1 MRKITII
8 NEGWHFSKDKERTP
22 DIEKWQRV
30 TLPHSWNGEDGQDG
44 GNDYHRG
51 TCWYAR
57 RLSGALFQGRE
68 HYLEFDGVNSTASVY
83 WNGEKLTRHEGG
95 YATFRVKLDRIGEDN
110 LLEVAVDNGAN
121 DHVYPQNADFT
132 FYGGIYRDVKI
143 ISVEHAHFDLD
154 YYGGPGIRVT
164 PQVQGA
170 DALVT
175 VQTWQNEGTVTFH
188 VADQTQSVPSDGG
201 CAVAQ
206 FRIPNVHL
214 WNGRKDP
221 YLYTAVA
228 ELSVDGGEA
237 DRISTRFG
245 CRSFSIDPER
255 GFLLNGE
262 PYPLRGVSRHQ
273 DRPKIGN
280 ALLPEHHREDLKLI
294 LDMGANT
301 VRLAHYQ
308 HSQYF
313 YDLCDES
320 GLVVWAEIPYI
331 TVHLPNGRQNTMD
344 QMTEL
349 IVQNYNHPSIV
360 VWGLSNE
367 ITGGCDPKDEDLLE
381 NHRLLND
388 LVHRLDP
395 TRPSAMAVISMCPMD
410 EPIVHIS
417 DVVSYN
423 HYFGWYGGKVEQNG
437 PWFDAFHQAYPQT
450 PIGISEYGAE
460 ALNWHSSHPEQGDYT
475 EEYQA
480 YYHEEMI
487 RTIAQRPYLW
497 ATHVWN
503 MFDFAADARSEGGEN
518 GMNHKGLV
526 TFDRS
531 YRKDAYYAYQ
541 AWLSDKP
548 MIHLCGKRYVNRA
561 EDITPVTVYS
571 NQPAVELYANGV
583 LVERQEKGEL
593 PFFHFA
599 VKLDG
604 DVELEA
610 KAGDCIDRSHIRK
623 VAQFDE
629 SYRMK
634 ESGEIINWFEITAP
648 TGYCCIN
655 DTVEQI
661 LRAPQGR
668 ELMKCLAEQYLGT
681 DNDGR
686 SRGAMGMKRSGA
698 AMQMLMGFT
707 VKRIISMAPMMG
719 APRLSKEEILGI
731 NTRINAIPKL

>member
-1 MRKITII
+1 
-8 NEGWHFSKDKERTP
+8 
-22 DIEKWQRV
+22 
-30 TLPHSWNGEDGQDG
+30 
-44 GNDYHRG
+44 
-51 TCWYAR
+51 
-57 RLSGALFQGRE
+57 
-68 HYLEFDGVNSTASVY
+68 
-83 WNGEKLTRHEGG
+83 
-95 YATFRVKLDRIGEDN
+95 
-110 LLEVAVDNGAN
+110 
-121 DHVYPQNADFT
+121 
-132 FYGGIYRDVKI
+132 
-143 ISVEHAHFDLD
+143 
-154 YYGGPGIRVT
+154 
-164 PQVQGA
+164 
-170 DALVT
+170 
-175 VQTWQNEGTVTFH
+175 
-188 VADQTQSVPSDGG
+188 
-201 CAVAQ
+201 
-206 FRIPNVHL
+206 
-214 WNGRKDP
+214 
-221 YLYTAVA
+221 
-228 ELSVDGGEA
+228 
-237 DRISTRFG
+237 
-245 CRSFSIDPER
+245 
-255 GFLLNGE
+255 
-262 PYPLRGVSRHQ
+262 
-273 DRPKIGN
+273 
-280 ALLPEHHREDLKLI
+280 
-294 LDMGANT
+294 
-301 VRLAHYQ
+301 
-308 HSQYF
+308 
-313 YDLCDES
+313 
-320 GLVVWAEIPYI
+320 
-331 TVHLPNGRQNTMD
+331 
-344 QMTEL
+344 
-349 IVQNYNHPSIV
+349 
-360 VWGLSNE
+360 
-367 ITGGCDPKDEDLLE
+367 
-381 NHRLLND
+381 
-388 LVHRLDP
+388 
-395 TRPSAMAVISMCPMD
+395 MAVISMCPMD

-487 RTIAQRPYLW
+487 RTIARRPYLW

-599 VKLDG
+599 VTLEG

>member
-57 RLSGALFQGRE
+57 RLSGALFQGRV

-132 FYGGIYRDVKI
+132 FYGGIYRNVKI

-154 YYGGPGIRVT
+154 YCGGPGIRVT

-221 YLYTAVA
+221 YLYTAVV
-228 ELSVDGGEA
+228 ELSVDGVEV

-417 DVVSYN
+417 DVVQLQPL
-423 HYFGWYGGKVEQNG
+423 FRMVRREG
-437 PWFDAFHQAYPQT
+437 
-450 PIGISEYGAE
+450 GAE
-460 ALNWHSSHPEQGDYT
+460 RALVRCLPPSLSPDPHRH
-475 EEYQA
+475 
-480 YYHEEMI
+480 
-487 RTIAQRPYLW
+487 QRIW
-497 ATHVWN
+497 
-503 MFDFAADARSEGGEN
+503 
-518 GMNHKGLV
+518 
-526 TFDRS
+526 
-531 YRKDAYYAYQ
+531 
-541 AWLSDKP
+541 
-548 MIHLCGKRYVNRA
+548 C
-561 EDITPVTVYS
+561 
-571 NQPAVELYANGV
+571 
-583 LVERQEKGEL
+583 
-593 PFFHFA
+593 
-599 VKLDG
+599 
-604 DVELEA
+604 
-610 KAGDCIDRSHIRK
+610 
-623 VAQFDE
+623 
-629 SYRMK
+629 
-634 ESGEIINWFEITAP
+634 
-648 TGYCCIN
+648 
-655 DTVEQI
+655 
-661 LRAPQGR
+661 
-668 ELMKCLAEQYLGT
+668 
-681 DNDGR
+681 
-686 SRGAMGMKRSGA
+686 RGAELAQLPPGARGLHRGVSG
-698 AMQMLMGFT
+698 LL
-707 VKRIISMAPMMG
+707 P
-719 APRLSKEEILGI
+719 
-731 NTRINAIPKL
+731 